1 MAPLVEAKALA
12 ALLRALSTVGFV
24 VSGAFWVSR
33 CQRVACGGWR
43 IANGV
48 VQSWNSLPQRPEQ
61 HPKAADRSRGL
72 P

>member
-12 ALLRALSTVGFV
+12 ALLRALSTVGFA
-24 VSGAFWVSR
+24 VSGVFWVSR